1 MRRGDAFSKSNWGV
15 VIFSVQ
21 IHGANIRK
29 IGGREVGNRRHFSI
43 HLLTLNLQERWIVS
57 T

>member
-1 MRRGDAFSKSNWGV
+1 
-15 VIFSVQ
+15 
-21 IHGANIRK
+21 
-29 IGGREVGNRRHFSI
+29 VGNRRHFSI